1 VQTRVK
7 RLTMHRNNQ
16 DTETSK
22 TTRQSL
28 MIQLPQSPEPDT
40 RITAEYC
47 LCSLHRY
54 IVYNLQSVIMENSIC
69 GGGIHV

>member
-1 VQTRVK
+1 
-7 RLTMHRNNQ
+7 
-16 DTETSK
+16 
-22 TTRQSL
+22 